1 MAWPLG
7 SLYQTLWSLL
17 RMSTPMMVPP
27 VWPGPESN
35 SVLITYDRKQF
46 MWAGGYKLWFSWTD
60 SISSWMYSVSK
71 VKGRWDCSVVIE
83 LHGSSNRPEFCPQY
97 PYQHFITA
105 SILHPGELIPSSGLH
120 RYLNSCAHTY
130 THADVHTRHTNKNK
144 INLKKKKELDLGCTC
159 PLQSG
164 NSSSQTLPA
173 SHPTVLP
180 FLPCVWVPEQRAFI
194 LGHV

>member
-1 MAWPLG
+1 
-7 SLYQTLWSLL
+7 
-17 RMSTPMMVPP
+17 MVPP

-46 MWAGGYKLWFSWTD
+46 MWAGGYKLWFFWTD

-97 PYQHFITA
+97 PYQHFIIA
-105 SILHPGELIPSSGLH
+105 SILHPGDLIPSSGLH

-144 INLKKKKELDLGCTC
+144 IHLKGKKELDLGCTVLYSLGTHPPRLHQ
-159 PLQSG
+159 PLTLLSCLSFLVCGSPNKEHLYWDMCKPVFFSERLYQGG
-164 NSSSQTLPA
+164 N
-173 SHPTVLP
+173 
-180 FLPCVWVPEQRAFI
+180 I
-194 LGHV
+194 